1 MVKQIFI
8 GFCVFIIQFLLV
20 DFLSINMIRPDFM
33 VIFIFYFSLNNDGYK
48 SILLGFILGLLCD
61 LSGVG
66 SNFGLNSL
74 TLSITA
80 YLTSFLNGKYERLL
94 PYVFHLLW
102 IFILALHFFIIS
114 FIQFQTLYE
123 SNFLDFLLK
132 FIFTFAY
139 SMMFFIVVQFF
150 FPVKE
155 ASRA

>member
-1 MVKQIFI
+1 MVKQGVI
-8 GFCVFIIQFLLV
+8 GFSVFIIQFLLV

-80 YLTSFLNGKYERLL
+80 YLIGFLNGKYERLL

-102 IFILALHFFIIS
+102 IFILALHFFITS
-114 FIQFQTLYE
+114 YIQFQTLYE
-123 SNFLDFLLK
+123 ANFFDFLLK
-132 FIFTFAY
+132 FLFTFSY
-139 SMMFFIVVQFF
+139 TMIFFIVVQFF
-150 FPVKE
+150 FPIKE
-155 ASRA
+155 VSRA

>member
-1 MVKQIFI
+1 MVKQGVI
-8 GFCVFIIQFLLV
+8 GFSVFIIQFLLV

-80 YLTSFLNGKYERLL
+80 YLTGFLNGKYERLL

-102 IFILALHFFIIS
+102 IFILALHFFI
-114 FIQFQTLYE
+114 
-123 SNFLDFLLK
+123 
-132 FIFTFAY
+132 
-139 SMMFFIVVQFF
+139 
-150 FPVKE
+150 
-155 ASRA
+155 